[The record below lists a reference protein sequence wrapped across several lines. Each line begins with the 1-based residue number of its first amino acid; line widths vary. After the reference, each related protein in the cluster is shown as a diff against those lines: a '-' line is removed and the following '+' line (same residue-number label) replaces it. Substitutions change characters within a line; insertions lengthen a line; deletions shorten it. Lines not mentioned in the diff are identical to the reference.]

1 MAFEITNPLGTAR
14 TKNFQIGSAE
24 LRFGALSSAG
34 RLKQSDSAGLIQSA
48 SVNFAQ
54 NSVDLK
60 AGLPQQLVD
69 SVITETTVT
78 VTAQAYE
85 FTRRNMRLMVNEG
98 TVTGETEWSYISTA
112 VADATD
118 ILSSQA
124 TTGAKT
130 LKITATGISATNLA
144 VNDLV
149 GVYAASSPEKFSVIK
164 LTAISVTG
172 SVATLT
178 FDAGATPM
186 VYDLGSSDKVVAY
199 KINPVSLGKS
209 AETKYFTVDILG
221 KNHASNQ
228 VQGFRFWK
236 AAIQGGLDYSFSN
249 DNFAVTPLT
258 FKILLPT
265 AEEVGVGGALNGIA
279 GLYADH
285 PLGMFW
291 SGQAGLA

>member
-1 MAFEITNPLGTAR
+1 MAVEITSPLGTAK

-34 RLKQSDSAGLIQSA
+34 KLKQSDSAGLIQSA
-48 SVNFAQ
+48 SVSFAQ

-98 TVTGETEWSYISTA
+98 TVTGETEWAATSTA
-112 VADATD
+112 KADATD
-118 ILSSQA
+118 VTSSTS
-124 TTGAKT
+124 TTGSRT
-130 LKITATGISATNLA
+130 LKVTTGTAITNLA
-144 VNDLV
+144 AGDLL
-149 GVYAASSPEKFSVIK
+149 GVYPAGSPEKFSVIK
-164 LTAISVTG
+164 LTA
-172 SVATLT
+172 VASAAGVVTLT
-178 FDAGATPM
+178 FDAAITPM
-186 VYDLGSSDKVVAY
+186 VYELDPAKDYVTAY

-265 AEEVGVGGALNGIA
+265 AEEVAAGGALNGVSA
-279 GLYADH
+279 LYADH
-285 PLGMFW
+285 PLGLFW
-291 SGQAGLA
+291 SGQA